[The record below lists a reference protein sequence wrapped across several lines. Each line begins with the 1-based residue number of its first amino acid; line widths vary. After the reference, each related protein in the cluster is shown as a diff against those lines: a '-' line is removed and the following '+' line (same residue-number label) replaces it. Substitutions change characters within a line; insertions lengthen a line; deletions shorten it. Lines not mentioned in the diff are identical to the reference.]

1 MRDKKETI
9 RGTRQRRPDAPTSA
23 ERGESQSSYHSQMG
37 ECSKQERAQI
47 AEEAS
52 WKHRGEVDGDLQG
65 RGAFLQSVLGWPRS
79 LVLVLVFRAV
89 HGAWGSVHIWLCGR
103 GTSWSARAGRSSRP
117 AGGRFHNFTLA
128 FFFFSLHLAIYN
140 TQYTIYILQFM
151 HIIGKDATVRIILEG
166 HEYC

>member
-1 MRDKKETI
+1 
-9 RGTRQRRPDAPTSA
+9 
-23 ERGESQSSYHSQMG
+23 MG

-79 LVLVLVFRAV
+79 LVLVFRAV

-103 GTSWSARAGRSSRP
+103 AWQVVVGTGRSVEP
-117 AGGRFHNFTLA
+117 AGQATLPPRERQKMPPKPT
-128 FFFFSLHLAIYN
+128 YP
-140 TQYTIYILQFM
+140 
-151 HIIGKDATVRIILEG
+151 GVD
-166 HEYC
+166 